1 MIVAVLLLAGSEPLV
16 TVVLGVIVVMIDVDT
31 GVTDTGVTD
40 TGVNDTGV
48 PIKTVETQ
56 LRYNKMTTTVS
67 ILY

>member
-48 PIKTVETQ
+48 PIKNS
-56 LRYNKMTTTVS
+56 RNS
-67 ILY
+67 IALQQNDHNC